1 MKRLFFGGIH
11 PKYNKEMSTGITTFS
26 QITPSQVVIPLQQH
40 IGSPCT
46 PLVKVGDHVVIGQK
60 IGDGDGLC
68 VPVHASVSGK
78 VLAVEPRP
86 HTSGRDVMAIV
97 IENDFQDTEIESMA
111 GNPVLQAYRASQ
123 DGKGSEEGQISKM
136 LEAFPLGQMDTD
148 EILSL
153 IREAGIVGM
162 GGAAFPGNVKALSA
176 MGNVDTLIANACECE
191 PYITADD
198 SLLRTSPEQVMAG
211 MKILCHVLQ
220 PSRLVLAV
228 EDNKKAAIEKVRRL
242 LPKYE
247 GIELAVLPTRYPQGA
262 EKQLIQALTGRE
274 IPPGQLPVSVNC
286 AVFNV
291 STFAA
296 IFRAVVW
303 KMPLTKRIVTISGEA
318 IAEPQNFIVRIGTPF
333 HDLIE
338 AAGGLNDKTE
348 RVISG
353 GPMMG
358 FAQKDLAVPVI
369 KATNSIL
376 CLMKDKNGAAENP
389 VCIRCGKCV
398 EACPMKLQPLYLYR
412 FEKAQDLEALERLN
426 LMDCIECGSCAF
438 TCPGKLP
445 LVERFRR
452 GKQSLR
458 EAKTK

>member
-11 PKYNKEMSTGITTFS
+11 PKYNKEMSTGITEFMEVK
-26 QITPSQVVIPLQQH
+26 PKVVVIPMVQH
-40 IGSPCT
+40 IGAPCT
-46 PLVKVGDHVVIGQK
+46 PLVKVGDRVLRGQK
-60 IGDGDGLC
+60 IGDGEGLC
-68 VPVHASVSGK
+68 VPVHSSVSGT
-78 VLAVEPRP
+78 VIAVEPRP
-86 HTSGRDVMAIV
+86 HTSGRMINAVV
-97 IENDFQDTEIESMA
+97 IENDFKDEVGPANPIEGPLEEVEIDT
-111 GNPVLQAYRASQ
+111 
-123 DGKGSEEGQISKM
+123 
-136 LEAFPLGQMDTD
+136 
-148 EILSL
+148 ILHN

-198 SLLRTSPEQVMAG
+198 SLLRTMPERVLEG
-211 MKILCHVLQ
+211 MMIMKRILNPNRV
-220 PSRLVLAV
+220 VLAV
-228 EDNKKAAIEKVRRL
+228 EDNKAKAIEIIKGLHDRY
-242 LPKYE
+242 PE
-247 GIELAVLPTRYPQGA
+247 IELAVLPTRYPQGA

-274 IPPGQLPVSVNC
+274 VEPGKLPVSVGC

-291 STFAA
+291 STYAA
-296 IFRAVVW
+296 IYRAVREGI
-303 KMPLTKRIVTISGEA
+303 PLTKRIVTISGEA
-318 IAEPQNFIVRIGTPF
+318 IAQPQNFYVRIGTSF

-338 AAGGLNDKTE
+338 VAGGLHDKTE

-358 FAQKDLAVPVI
+358 FAQSDLSVPVV

-376 CLMKDKNGAAENP
+376 CLLKDQNGAADNP

-398 EACPMKLQPLYLYR
+398 DACPMRLQPLYLYR
-412 FEKAQDLEALERLN
+412 FQKAGDLKALQRLN

-445 LVERFRR
+445 LVERFRK
-452 GKQSLR
+452 GKQMLR
-458 EAKTK
+458 EANNK